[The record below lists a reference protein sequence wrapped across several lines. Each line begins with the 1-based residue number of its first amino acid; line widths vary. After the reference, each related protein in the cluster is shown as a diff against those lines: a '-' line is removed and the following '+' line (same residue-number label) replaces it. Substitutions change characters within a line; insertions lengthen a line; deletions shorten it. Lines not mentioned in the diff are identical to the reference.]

1 MSWKSRLRDL
11 LCAGGTLALP
21 SCVPSGPPIPC
32 GNASSDPCICGRDT
46 TQAQKT
52 ECSER
57 ATCQQQGGTWS
68 DPLNN
73 FANGVGDGGTPHC
86 ILPGGDAGVGRD

>member
-11 LCAGGTLALP
+11 ICAGGTLAAAG
-21 SCVPSGPPIPC
+21 CAPSGPHIPC

-46 TQAQKT
+46 TQAQKD
-52 ECSER
+52 ECTQR
-57 ATCQQQGGTWS
+57 DACQTMGGTWS

-73 FANGVGDGGTPHC
+73 YANHVGDGGTPRC
-86 ILPGGDAGVGRD
+86 IVGADAGVGRD